1 MRGWGC
7 ITTMVLMLLT
17 AAPARA
23 LDSCFADAVGPWRGP
38 VWNGPGLEVMDT
50 DFSFGPDGALIGH
63 YHVFDTDPF
72 DGTLT
77 DFQQTGHC
85 EANFVWTDRYGT
97 GTVHIRFEPEIG
109 RFIGNWGGQ
118 GIVPTLEFDGF
129 RKRPPAVS

>member
-7 ITTMVLMLLT
+7 ITAMVLMLLV
-17 AAPARA
+17 AAPAHA
-23 LDSCFADAVGPWRGP
+23 LDACFADSVGPWRGP
-38 VWNGPGLEVMDT
+38 VWNGPGLEMMDT
-50 DFSFGPDGALIGH
+50 DFSFGPDGSLTGH

-85 EANFVWTDRYGT
+85 EANFVWTDRFGT

-118 GIVPTLEFDGF
+118 GLAPTLEFDGF

>member
-1 MRGWGC
+1 MP
-7 ITTMVLMLLT
+7 LA

-23 LDSCFADAVGPWRGP
+23 LDACFADSVGPWRGP
-38 VWNGPGLEVMDT
+38 VWNGPGLEMMDT
-50 DFSFGPDGALIGH
+50 DFSFGPDGSLTGH

-85 EANFVWTDRYGT
+85 EANFVWTDRFGT

-118 GIVPTLEFDGF
+118 GVAPTLEFDGF

>member
-1 MRGWGC
+1 MA
-7 ITTMVLMLLT
+7 MVLTLLT
-17 AAPARA
+17 AAPACA
-23 LDSCFADAVGPWRGP
+23 LDACFADAVGPWRGP
-38 VWNGPGLEVMDT
+38 VWNGPGLQVMDT
-50 DFSFGPDGALIGH
+50 DFSFGPDGSLTGH
-63 YHVFDTDPF
+63 YRVFDADPF

-85 EANFVWTDRYGT
+85 EANFVWTDRYGS

-118 GIVPTLEFDGF
+118 GLVPTLEFDGF